1 MFLPSTPFFFH
12 LPPPTSTNY
21 IVSRVILLYSF
32 LFPATGFARPSYFV
46 SNCYL
51 SCAPPLFHLLLL
63 LLSFFLPSVYHTYFP
78 PSLLLHFFLL
88 LFPFSFNTPYEPP
101 FFHVEIMQRRR
112 RWLSPRITLCLIF
125 LLDSFLFFFFLFL
138 SFFLSLRPLPLCL
151 WYCLCTFGLEVGRF
165 LRMQLA
171 PGKSEFPVVR
181 VACDWEKTP
190 CGLSGARI
198 WLPLFFSWPG
208 KFYFFPF
215 CCIPCALSMMHFVPW
230 RCEFQ
235 EILLSLCFKGWIFS
249 WILLSSLS
257 LFFSLVRIERNGWT
271 CNVNT

>member
-1 MFLPSTPFFFH
+1 
-12 LPPPTSTNY
+12 
-21 IVSRVILLYSF
+21 
-32 LFPATGFARPSYFV
+32 
-46 SNCYL
+46 
-51 SCAPPLFHLLLL
+51 
-63 LLSFFLPSVYHTYFP
+63 
-78 PSLLLHFFLL
+78 
-88 LFPFSFNTPYEPP
+88 
-101 FFHVEIMQRRR
+101 MQRRR

-151 WYCLCTFGLEVGRF
+151 WYCLCTFGLELGRF

-171 PGKSEFPVVR
+171 PGKGEFPVVR

-198 WLPLFFSWPG
+198 WLPPFFSWPG
-208 KFYFFPF
+208 EFYFFPF

-249 WILLSSLS
+249 WILLS
-257 LFFSLVRIERNGWT
+257 FFFFLVRIERNGWT